1 MIKQIEIR
9 NFKSLKKVDV
19 IVSNLNLL
27 MGLNGMGKSSFIQT
41 LLLLM
46 QSDKLEE
53 SVIDLNGILTQI
65 GQGRDALYQYA
76 EEDFIYL
83 HLEFD
88 HDSIEKIFAEY
99 LEKTN
104 QRKTPERFAILREV
118 YSIDGAFDI
127 DALYK
132 RMFVLSGISKATF
145 YNTKDLLVNS
155 NLIIEHKQKN
165 NKAQFEKAIYNAFK
179 WRFLYKKD
187 KDKLVANE
195 KYCKTAMEFFRTQT
209 KKFQYISAG
218 RIGPKDLYDSSSIVV
233 EDKKQLGLLGEF
245 AAHYINVFG
254 QEHIVSEQLYH
265 PKANSTNL
273 LAQVNAW
280 MKEISP
286 GVSINTKYVPE
297 VNKVILDYQFDLL
310 NDKTN
315 SFRPKNVGFGLSY
328 VLPIVLAL
336 LTAEE
341 GKIIVIENPESH
353 IHPRG
358 QAELGKLI
366 SLAASIG
373 AQLFVETHSDHILN
387 GIRVAVKEN
396 LVDKS
401 KVNVMYFE
409 KTTTEKEQFTKIM
422 QIKLDKN
429 GTLSEYPKDFIDE
442 WSNQISKLI

>member
-1 MIKQIEIR
+1 MIKQIEIK
-9 NFKSLKKVDV
+9 NFKSIKKADV
-19 IVSNLNLL
+19 SVSNLNLL

-53 SVIDLNGILTQI
+53 RVIDLNGILAQI

-76 EEDFIYL
+76 EE
-83 HLEFD
+83 
-88 HDSIEKIFAEY
+88 EKIVFELTFEGQPKYSWKFAY
-99 LEKTN
+99 
-104 QRKTPERFAILREV
+104 Q
-118 YSIDGAFDI
+118 
-127 DALYK
+127 
-132 RMFVLSGISKATF
+132 
-145 YNTKDLLVNS
+145 
-155 NLIIEHKQKN
+155 
-165 NKAQFEKAIYNAFK
+165 
-179 WRFLYKKD
+179 KD
-187 KDKLVANE
+187 KEKL
-195 KYCKTAMEFFRTQT
+195 TAENDYSKEQMSFFRKNTSP
-209 KKFQYISAG
+209 FQYIPAN
-218 RIGPKDLYDSSSIVV
+218 RIGPMDIYEASSVV
-233 EDKKQLGLLGEF
+233 VSDKRQLGLLGEY
-245 AAHYINVFG
+245 AAYYINVFG
-254 QEHIVSEQLYH
+254 QEQVISEKLRH
-265 PKANSTNL
+265 VNASSSNL
-273 LAQVNAW
+273 LSQINAW

-286 GVSINTKYVPE
+286 GVSLNTKYVPE

-310 NDKTN
+310 TDKTN
-315 SFRPKNVGFGLSY
+315 SFRPKNVGFGISY

-336 LTAEE
+336 LTAEK

-396 LVDKS
+396 MVDKS

-409 KTTTEKEQFTKIM
+409 KTTTEKEQFTKIT
-422 QIKLDKN
+422 QISVDKN
-429 GTLSEYPKDFIDE
+429 GTLSDYPKDFLDE